1 MTIRVVVAE
10 GLEMVRAGL
19 VLLLERESDI
29 KVVASTGVGSE
40 LIRTVLEYS
49 PDVAVIDV
57 DLHEQE
63 GLLAAMAI
71 QEHLPDCRTLLTA
84 RFARLA
90 TVRQSLASGLGG
102 LVLKSSRPTNLV
114 DAIRSVHE
122 GRRVFDTELTLA
134 AWGNTGCPLTE
145 REMEILQ
152 LAAAGD
158 DINEIAV
165 KLSLSPG
172 TVRNY
177 LTTTVR
183 KMDARNRLDAVRIAS
198 MSGWI

>member
-1 MTIRVVVAE
+1 MTIRVVIAE
-10 GLEMVRAGL
+10 ELEMVRAAL
-19 VLLLERESDI
+19 VLLVERESDI

-49 PDVAVIDV
+49 PDVTVVDV
-57 DLHEQE
+57 DMHERE
-63 GLLAAMAI
+63 GLLSAMAI

-102 LVLKSSRPTNLV
+102 LVLKSSPAHLS

-177 LTTTVR
+177 LATTVR

>member
-1 MTIRVVVAE
+1 MTIRVVIAE
-10 GLEMVRAGL
+10 QLEMVRAAM
-19 VLLLERESDI
+19 VLLVEREPDI
-29 KVVASTGVGSE
+29 KVIASAGVGSE
-40 LIRTVLEYS
+40 LIRTALEYS
-49 PDVAVIDV
+49 PDVTVIDV
-57 DLHEQE
+57 DTHEQE
-63 GLLAAMAI
+63 GLLSALAI

-84 RFARLA
+84 SFARLA

-102 LVLKSSRPTNLV
+102 LVLKNAPPAHLS

-158 DINEIAV
+158 DVNEIAV

-177 LTTTVR
+177 LATAVR

-198 MSGWI
+198 RSGWI

>member
-1 MTIRVVVAE
+1 
-10 GLEMVRAGL
+10 MVRAAL
-19 VLLLERESDI
+19 VLLVERESDI

-49 PDVAVIDV
+49 PDVTVIDV
-57 DLHEQE
+57 DRHERE
-63 GLLAAMAI
+63 GLLSAMAI

-102 LVLKSSRPTNLV
+102 LVLKSSPPAHLS

-177 LTTTVR
+177 LATTVR

>member
-1 MTIRVVVAE
+1 MIAD
-10 GLEMVRAGL
+10 GLELVRAGL
-19 VLLLERESDI
+19 VLLMEREPDI
-29 KVVASTGVGSE
+29 KVVASTGVGAGSE

-57 DLHEQE
+57 DMHERE
-63 GLLAAMAI
+63 SLLAATTI
-71 QEHLPDCRTLLTA
+71 QEHLPECRTLLTA

-102 LVLKSSRPTNLV
+102 LVLKNSHPTQLGN
-114 DAIRSVHE
+114 AIRSVHE

-158 DINEIAV
+158 DVKEIAV

-177 LTTTVR
+177 LATTVG
-183 KMDARNRLDAVRIAS
+183 KMNARNRLDAVRIAS
-198 MSGWI
+198 SSGWI